1 MFNKFLSMIQCVYSC
16 IVLVDVFPEEPENGD
31 PSGEGAKIDD
41 FIIRK
46 RNKAGFYNA

>member
-1 MFNKFLSMIQCVYSC
+1 MFIMMQCGIYSC

-31 PSGEGAKIDD
+31 TSGEGAKIYD
-41 FIIRK
+41 FLIRK